1 LKLFIFYF
9 TEKKWDAMRFFGA
22 GGMPST
28 HSALSACVAVTIGFK
43 EGWEFV
49 ALDLQWGFYIFKR

>member
-1 LKLFIFYF
+1 MGCHEIFWSR
-9 TEKKWDAMRFFGA
+9 KDA
-22 GGMPST
+22 PST

-49 ALDLQWGFYIFKR
+49 ALDLEWGLYIIKR